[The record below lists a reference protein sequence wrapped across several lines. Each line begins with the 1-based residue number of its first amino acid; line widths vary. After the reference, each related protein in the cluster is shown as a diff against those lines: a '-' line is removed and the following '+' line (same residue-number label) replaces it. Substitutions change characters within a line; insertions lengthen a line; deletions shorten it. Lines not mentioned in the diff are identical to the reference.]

1 MNCDVSE
8 VTFNLKLPPTQR
20 EDQPHGFY
28 FERIFL
34 FFFSPSPEENC
45 FSSSLPSNPT
55 LPVSCPSVGGVRPS
69 GAQLVPVHPV
79 VTRYQLLQGDEGL
92 SQQGVLPESPVIQ
105 NAQVDHPLVQ
115 VPPGD
120 PLVHKH
126 LVVGGVTGASCCLG
140 LPLAGLLGVREEV
153 ELHVGVRVC
162 PVLQGLQSS
171 YVHDHD
177 EEFVIPVGDGEFDFT
192 ELFA

>member
-34 FFFSPSPEENC
+34 FFFSPPEENC
-45 FSSSLPSNPT
+45 FSSSLTSDAT
-55 LPVSCPSVGGVRPS
+55 LPVSCPSVGGVRPC

-79 VTRYQLLQGDEGL
+79 VTWYQLLQGDEGL
-92 SQQGVLPESPVIQ
+92 PQQGVIPESPIIQ
-105 NAQVDHPLVQ
+105 NPQVDHPLVQ

-120 PLVHKH
+120 PLVHK
-126 LVVGGVTGASCCLG
+126 L
-140 LPLAGLLGVREEV
+140 
-153 ELHVGVRVC
+153 
-162 PVLQGLQSS
+162 
-171 YVHDHD
+171 
-177 EEFVIPVGDGEFDFT
+177 
-192 ELFA
+192 